1 MLLGNLKTSVQ
12 SLITITD
19 AVTLTLGDFYVI
31 AMGAV
36 GYTITLPVNAPVGK
50 IYSIKCR
57 NATKLASVAYYQGGN
72 LTNQFPVGMVVYLV
86 WDGVNWQQF

>member
-12 SLITITD
+12 SIITITD
-19 AVTLTLGDFYVI
+19 AVSLSLSDFYVI

-36 GYTITLPVNAPVGK
+36 GYTITLPTNPPLGK
-50 IYSIKCR
+50 VYSIKCR
-57 NATKLASVAYYQGGN
+57 NATKLASVAYYQGSN
-72 LTNQFPVGMVVYLV
+72 LTNQFPVGTVVYLV

>member
-12 SLITITD
+12 SIITITD
-19 AVTLTLGDFYVI
+19 AVTLSLSDFYVI

-36 GYTITLPVNAPVGK
+36 GYTITLPTSPPLGK
-50 IYSIKCR
+50 VYSIKCR
-57 NATKLASVAYYQGGN
+57 NATKLASVAYYQGGS
-72 LTNQFPVGMVVYLV
+72 LTNQFAVGTVTYLV